1 MAKDGPDDFKAAKR
15 AKIKVPIEA
24 EFERRAALPS
34 SGSHYVR
41 WEESVVEL
49 GGGFN
54 PLGWA
59 IPIIFCLAAFGGS
72 LGAEGS
78 LSLVADCGFGRSS
91 CGSTSATFPFPQT
104 PERNPVLEE
113 VSGANHH
120 IIGLRHSLFF

>member
-41 WEESVVEL
+41 WEESVEL

-54 PLGWA
+54 PLGWGA
-59 IPIIFCLAAFGGS
+59 LISFPNPLAVESQVIRDGS
-72 LGAEGS
+72 WLA
-78 LSLVADCGFGRSS
+78 VGF
-91 CGSTSATFPFPQT
+91 
-104 PERNPVLEE
+104 
-113 VSGANHH
+113 
-120 IIGLRHSLFF
+120 

>member
-1 MAKDGPDDFKAAKR
+1 MAKNGPDDFKAAKR

-54 PLGWA
+54 PLGWVGLVSF
-59 IPIIFCLAAFGGS
+59 PNPLAVESQVYKGW
-72 LGAEGS
+72 
-78 LSLVADCGFGRSS
+78 
-91 CGSTSATFPFPQT
+91 
-104 PERNPVLEE
+104 
-113 VSGANHH
+113 
-120 IIGLRHSLFF
+120 